1 MTENE
6 ELVRTTIRSG
16 EATLCAVADGAL
28 VYQLTGR
35 GIGALVTAVEKERA
49 ASHGALDWGDKLV
62 GRAAALLFT
71 LVRPRSVFALTMS
84 TGAQDVL
91 RAADIPFTC
100 DAVIVD
106 VLNRAGTGPCPM
118 EAAVSSIGDP
128 LAALEKLKQVSQSL
142 SNAGRNHAPEKG
154 ESMNNLVDR
163 FLHYTSFDTQSD
175 EHSVT
180 FPSTEKQ
187 LVLAHELDAELQALG
202 LKDSSV
208 DANGYVTATLPANCD
223 NPGTVPVIAFLAH
236 MDTSPDA
243 SGMGVK
249 PRIVTTY
256 DGQDIILNAEKNL
269 VLSPVDFPDMLLH
282 KGEDFIVADGTT
294 LLGADDK
301 AGIAEIMT
309 AIEYLL
315 AHPEVKHGVIKVG
328 FTPDEEVGQG
338 VDRFDVAKFGAKYAY
353 TLDVDEL
360 GSLEYENFNA
370 ASAEFEITG
379 KSIHPGAAKG
389 IMKNAA
395 LIAAELTTLF
405 PSDETPRSTEK
416 REGFFHLTSISG
428 MCEKAEAKYIIRDH
442 DKQRFE
448 QRKSMAHAVCDF
460 LNAKYGEDTVTVHVR
475 DSYYNMR
482 EVIEQN
488 MILVDTARG
497 VMEKLGVTPLVKPV
511 RGGTDGSRLSYM
523 GLPCPNLF
531 TGGRNYHGPL
541 EYIVVQSM
549 EKSVQVIVGI
559 AEAFASQPPA
569 AL

>member
-1 MTENE
+1 
-6 ELVRTTIRSG
+6 
-16 EATLCAVADGAL
+16 
-28 VYQLTGR
+28 
-35 GIGALVTAVEKERA
+35 
-49 ASHGALDWGDKLV
+49 
-62 GRAAALLFT
+62 
-71 LVRPRSVFALTMS
+71 
-84 TGAQDVL
+84 
-91 RAADIPFTC
+91 
-100 DAVIVD
+100 
-106 VLNRAGTGPCPM
+106 
-118 EAAVSSIGDP
+118 
-128 LAALEKLKQVSQSL
+128 
-142 SNAGRNHAPEKG
+142 
-154 ESMNNLVDR
+154 MNKLVDR
-163 FLHYTSFDTQSD
+163 FLRYTSFDTQSD
-175 EHSVT
+175 ENSVT
-180 FPSTEKQ
+180 FPSTHKQ
-187 LVLAHELDAELQALG
+187 LALAHELDEELQSLG
-202 LKDSSV
+202 LTNPSV
-208 DANGYVTATLPANCD
+208 DLNGYVTATLPANCE
-223 NPGTVPVIAFLAH
+223 NPEKVPVIAFLAH

-243 SGMGVK
+243 SGIGVK
-249 PRIVTTY
+249 PRIVTAY
-256 DGQDIILNAEKNL
+256 DGSDIVLNGGKNMI
-269 VLSPVDFPDMLLH
+269 LSPTDFPDMLLH

-309 AIEYLL
+309 AVEYLL

-353 TLDVDEL
+353 TLDGDEL

-395 LIAAELTTLF
+395 LIVAELTTLF

-416 REGFFHLTSISG
+416 YEGFFHLTGITG

-460 LNAKYGEDTVTVHVR
+460 LNAKYGEDTVTLHVH

-488 MILVDTARG
+488 MVLVDIARG
-497 VMEKLGVTPLVKPV
+497 VMEKLGIAPLVKPV
-511 RGGTDGSRLSYM
+511 RGGTDGARLSYM

-531 TGGRNYHGPL
+531 TGGRNYHGPF

-549 EKSVQVIVGI
+549 EKSVKVIVGI
-559 AEAFASQPPA
+559 AEAFASRSTTAP
-569 AL
+569 

>member
-1 MTENE
+1 
-6 ELVRTTIRSG
+6 
-16 EATLCAVADGAL
+16 
-28 VYQLTGR
+28 
-35 GIGALVTAVEKERA
+35 
-49 ASHGALDWGDKLV
+49 
-62 GRAAALLFT
+62 
-71 LVRPRSVFALTMS
+71 MS
-84 TGAQDVL
+84 T
-91 RAADIPFTC
+91 
-100 DAVIVD
+100 
-106 VLNRAGTGPCPM
+106 
-118 EAAVSSIGDP
+118 
-128 LAALEKLKQVSQSL
+128 
-142 SNAGRNHAPEKG
+142 
-154 ESMNNLVDR
+154 LVDR
-163 FLHYTSFDTQSD
+163 FLHYVSFDTQSD
-175 EHSVT
+175 ENSLS

-187 LVLAHELDAELQALG
+187 LTLARELVRELLALG
-202 LKDSSV
+202 LTDASV

-223 NPGTVPVIAFLAH
+223 NPEAVPVIGFLAH

-249 PRIVTTY
+249 PRIVAAY
-256 DGQDIILNAEKNL
+256 DGRDIVLNAEKGMI
-269 VLSPVDFPDMLLH
+269 LSPVDFPDMLLH
-282 KGEDFIVADGTT
+282 EGEDFIVADGTT

-309 AIEYLL
+309 AVEYLL
-315 AHPEVKHGVIKVG
+315 AHPDVKHGVVKVA

-353 TLDVDEL
+353 TLDGDEL

-370 ASAEFEITG
+370 ASAEFVIVG
-379 KSIHPGAAKG
+379 KSIHPGSAKG

-405 PSDETPRSTEK
+405 PADETPRSTEK
-416 REGFFHLTSISG
+416 REGFFHLTSING
-428 MCEKAEAKYIIRDH
+428 MCEKAAVKYIIRDH
-442 DKQRFE
+442 DRLRFE

-460 LNAKYGEDTVTVHVR
+460 LNTKYGEDTVTVQVR

-488 MILVDTARG
+488 MVLVDTARG
-497 VMEKLGVTPLVKPV
+497 VMERLGITPLVKPV

-541 EYIVVQSM
+541 EYVVVQSM

-559 AEAFASQPPA
+559 TRDFADHAQSA
-569 AL
+569 N

>member
-1 MTENE
+1 MTESE
-6 ELVRTTIRSG
+6 QLVQTTIRSG
-16 EATLCAVADGAL
+16 EATLCAADGAVL
-28 VYQLTGR
+28 VHQLAGR
-35 GIGALVTAVEKERA
+35 GISVLLQAVEEERVV
-49 ASHGALDWGDKLV
+49 GRGFLDWGDKLV
-62 GRAAALLFT
+62 GRAAALVLT
-71 LVRPRSVFALTMS
+71 LVHPRSVFALTMS
-84 TGAQDVL
+84 SGAQDVL
-91 RAADIPFTC
+91 RKGGIRFTC
-100 DAVIVD
+100 DAVTPD

-118 EAAVSSIGDP
+118 EAAVSRINDP
-128 LAALEKLKQVSQSL
+128 LSALEKLKQVNQSL
-142 SNAGRNHAPEKG
+142 SDAGRTHAPEKG
-154 ESMNNLVDR
+154 ESVNNLVDR

-187 LVLAHELDAELQALG
+187 LVLAHALMAELQALG
-202 LKDSSV
+202 LEDSSV
-208 DANGYVTATLPANCD
+208 DANGYVTASLPANCE
-223 NPGTVPVIAFLAH
+223 NPDAVPVIGFLAH

-249 PRIVTTY
+249 PRIVAAY
-256 DGQDIILNAEKNL
+256 DGRDIVLNAEKNM
-269 VLSPVDFPDMLLH
+269 VLSPSDFPDMLLH

-309 AIEYLL
+309 AVAYLL
-315 AHPEVKHGVIKVG
+315 AHPEVKHGVIKIG

-338 VDRFDVAKFGAKYAY
+338 VDRFDVAKFGARYAY
-353 TLDVDEL
+353 TLDGDEL

-370 ASAEFEITG
+370 ASAEFEIIG
-379 KSIHPGAAKG
+379 KSIHPGSAKG

-395 LIAAELTTLF
+395 LIATELTTLF

-416 REGFFHLTSISG
+416 REGFFHLTSING
-428 MCEKAEAKYIIRDH
+428 VCEKAEAKYIIRDH

-448 QRKSMAHAVCDF
+448 QRKSLAHSVCEF
-460 LNAKYGEDTVTVHVR
+460 LNAKYGEDTVTVYVR

-488 MILVDTARG
+488 MILVDTARA
-497 VMEKLGVTPLVKPV
+497 VMEKLGITPLVKPV

-541 EYIVVQSM
+541 EYVVVQSM

-559 AEAFASQPPA
+559 AEAFASRSA
-569 AL
+569 TAS